1 MSSNFDDV
9 YKCPKCGFIAPGR
22 DTVIWI
28 TPVQLRALAT
38 KMEKR
43 AKLSK
48 GHFGCCTIGS
58 KRTGCIQFQYQE

>member
-1 MSSNFDDV
+1 MSEKIV
-9 YKCPKCGFIAPGR
+9 IIAPRR

-28 TPVQLRALAT
+28 TLVQLRALAAR
-38 KMEKR
+38 MEKR

-48 GHFGCCTIGS
+48 GHFGCCVVGS

>member
-1 MSSNFDDV
+1 MSEKIV
-9 YKCPKCGFIAPGR
+9 IIAPRR

-28 TPVQLRALAT
+28 TPAQLCALAT

-48 GHFGCCTIGS
+48 GHFGCCTVGS
-58 KRTGCIQFQYQE
+58 KRTGSVQFQYQEKVNV